1 MFILTTRIIQ
11 YAIIQQGYFMK
22 KLMLA
27 TALALC
33 AAPAFSSDVQQKTM
47 KVIIPQA
54 SSSGLGHIFRL
65 LDAYAAKNNITLIP
79 EFKPGAS
86 GKIGLDHAASTK
98 GDFLLLSTISDLVEQ
113 GRSDSFKNVSA
124 VSAVKLMLV
133 SSVNSNVKSIEDIVS
148 IERKNPGKL
157 KWAYSTSAQ
166 LTLIDTIVEHN
177 KLDQS
182 AITIVKYGATGP
194 STLVS
199 TISGDVDLTITLPH
213 VADPLIK
220 DNRIAEVKLDQSTA
234 NKLATKINVVGM
246 FLPKNTSQDVTT
258 WVKFVNDFLN
268 DQDTKTRFAA
278 NNFET
283 APTGTLYLNN
293 AIRNWSQK

>member
-1 MFILTTRIIQ
+1 
-11 YAIIQQGYFMK
+11 MK

-27 TALALC
+27 AVLGLC
-33 AAPAFSSDVQQKTM
+33 VVTSSFSSDASSQKTI

-54 SSSGLGHIFRL
+54 STSGLGHIFRL
-65 LDAYAAKNNITLIP
+65 LDVYATKNNISLIP
-79 EFKPGAS
+79 EFKPGAN
-86 GKIGLDHAASTK
+86 GKIGLDHAANTK
-98 GDFLLLSTISDLVEQ
+98 GDFLLLSTVSDLVEQ
-113 GRSDSFKNVSA
+113 GRSDSFRNVTA
-124 VSAVKLMLV
+124 VSAVKLVLV

-182 AITIVKYGATGP
+182 AMTIVKYGMSGP

-213 VADPLIK
+213 VAEPLIK
-220 DNRIAEVKLDQSTA
+220 DNRIAAVKLDQSTA
-234 NKLATKINVVGM
+234 NKLASKINAVGL
-246 FLPKNTSQDVTT
+246 FLPKNTNQDASS
-258 WVKFVNDFLN
+258 WIKFVNDFLN
-268 DQDTKTRFAA
+268 DQETKVLFKA
-278 NNFET
+278 NNFEA
-283 APTGTLYLNN
+283 APTGTEYLNN
-293 AIRNWSQK
+293 AIRTWSKK